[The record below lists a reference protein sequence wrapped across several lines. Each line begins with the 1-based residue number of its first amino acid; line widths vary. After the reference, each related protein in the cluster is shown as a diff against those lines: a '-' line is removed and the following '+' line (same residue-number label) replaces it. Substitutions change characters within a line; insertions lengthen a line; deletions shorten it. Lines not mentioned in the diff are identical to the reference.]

1 LQAGSELLKKMC
13 FKIVLEILLFA
24 TLCQSRFLQASSEE
38 NEASEMWFTQNIEFK
53 LEVEVSF
60 IEII

>member
-1 LQAGSELLKKMC
+1 MC

-38 NEASEMWFTQNIEFK
+38 NEASEEMWFTQNIEFK